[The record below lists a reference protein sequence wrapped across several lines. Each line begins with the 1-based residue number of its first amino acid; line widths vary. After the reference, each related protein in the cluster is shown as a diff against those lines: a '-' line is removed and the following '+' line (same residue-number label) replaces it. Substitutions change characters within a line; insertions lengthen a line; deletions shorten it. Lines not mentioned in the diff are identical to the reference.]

1 MRTYTVV
8 GSKEVGVVDILAVD
22 HPVLLPGPTPQR
34 PVWDQDPTALLAV
47 AMRRLFPGPML
58 ELGARDGLVAMVC
71 RLTDPD
77 QPVFA
82 VPASEDADQAI
93 SRACAINELAIGRGL
108 PEVPLTLVVAR
119 TDPTAL
125 HARIVSDRPALL
137 MDCVAAPPAGYDLA
151 VAVDGDTQ
159 LFVPTDQVRA
169 AQHGVEQAL
178 ATRAAARPAWLNAGT
193 QAALRLLELQTAA
206 AAARETEL
214 QTRVRRAYDQMRDA
228 RDQMIRLRLRKRR

>member
-1 MRTYTVV
+1 M
-8 GSKEVGVVDILAVD
+8 
-22 HPVLLPGPTPQR
+22 
-34 PVWDQDPTALLAV
+34 
-47 AMRRLFPGPML
+47 
-58 ELGARDGLVAMVC
+58 
-71 RLTDPD
+71 
-77 QPVFA
+77 
-82 VPASEDADQAI
+82 
-93 SRACAINELAIGRGL
+93 
-108 PEVPLTLVVAR
+108 
-119 TDPTAL
+119 
-125 HARIVSDRPALL
+125 
-137 MDCVAAPPAGYDLA
+137 APPAGYDLA